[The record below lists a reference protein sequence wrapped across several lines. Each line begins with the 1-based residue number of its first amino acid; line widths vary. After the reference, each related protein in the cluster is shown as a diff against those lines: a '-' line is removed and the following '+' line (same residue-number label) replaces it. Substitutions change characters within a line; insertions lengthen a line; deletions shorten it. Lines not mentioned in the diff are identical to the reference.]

1 MQLLQWFCTE
11 SQDLLTCWSVAEN
24 VLQVSQRQ
32 VGFGLHRLHDAY
44 LSTTGRLVLKMTT
57 KKEKFF
63 FKRIEN
69 LTFFFSWK
77 VPISTIVQR
86 EPNNAVSKD
95 LVTVVR
101 KNTLDRKLN
110 RHLSWKER
118 KDERRGAQRDHKQT
132 RHNTNFV
139 RKWSKVRGS
148 RCR

>member
-1 MQLLQWFCTE
+1 MQLLQWFRTE

-69 LTFFFSWK
+69 LTFFSWK